1 MDLSRN
7 DDTLSCVP
15 MSQELM
21 DSFYDYG
28 YGFYDY
34 NNDGDYD
41 DEYDYN
47 NPDPC
52 EVSSSPSFRIDVK
65 NVAAVS

>member
-1 MDLSRN
+1 
-7 DDTLSCVP
+7 

-28 YGFYDY
+28 YGSNDY
-34 NNDGDYD
+34 NNDGDFD
-41 DEYDYN
+41 DEYDYNNGN

>member
-1 MDLSRN
+1 
-7 DDTLSCVP
+7 

-21 DSFYDYG
+21 DSFVDYG
-28 YGFYDY
+28 YGFYDW
-34 NNDGDYD
+34 NNDGDFD

-52 EVSSSPSFRIDVK
+52 DVSSLPSFRIDVK
-65 NVAAVS
+65 NVAAV

>member
-1 MDLSRN
+1 
-7 DDTLSCVP
+7 

-34 NNDGDYD
+34 NSDGDYD
-41 DEYDYN
+41 DEYDLAGN

>member
-1 MDLSRN
+1 
-7 DDTLSCVP
+7 

-21 DSFYDYG
+21 DSFYEYGYGSDYG
-28 YGFYDY
+28 YGFYDV
-34 NNDGDYD
+34 NDDGDYD
-41 DEYDYN
+41 DEVDIN

-65 NVAAVS
+65 NVAAV

>member
-1 MDLSRN
+1 
-7 DDTLSCVP
+7 

-21 DSFYDYG
+21 DSFYEYG
-28 YGFYDY
+28 YGTGSDYDYAFYDY
-34 NNDGDYD
+34 NDDGDYD
-41 DEYDYN
+41 DEGDIN

-65 NVAAVS
+65 NVAAV